1 MEEGAV
7 LHAEAL
13 RGAAWPGD
21 AQTPYPRAD
30 PLDLARLPG
39 DTWGTAELPVGVRL
53 EFVGDAK
60 AVEIDYT
67 CLTEDLGYRGAGAGT
82 SFLAWRGEQQ
92 VGEEVALFEGGTA
105 VLPLEGVDGAAD
117 GQIVT
122 IYLPEGM
129 RPTIFEARPVD
140 GTLEPAPRGPRW
152 LAYGD
157 SITEGWVASGP
168 PHCWP
173 AVAAR
178 KHGLDVVNLG
188 YAGSARGEIATAEQI
203 SALDADVIS
212 LAYGT
217 NCWTRTPH
225 SAEMFRA
232 GLQAFLAILRQGHPE
247 TPIVVASAVIRPDAE
262 STPNRLG
269 ATLADLRAETE
280 VVVERLQQAGETQ
293 LHLVRGLPLLT
304 ADLLADG
311 VHPADEGHR
320 LLATGI
326 GDVVARVAGVAGAA
340 TVLDAA
346 VQ

>member
-1 MEEGAV
+1 M

-30 PLDLARLPG
+30 PADLARLPG

-60 AVEIDYT
+60 AIEIDYT

-82 SFLAWRGEQQ
+82 SFLAWRGEEQ
-92 VGEEVALFEGGTA
+92 VSEEVALFEGGTA
-105 VLPLEGVDGAAD
+105 VLSLEGTGDGRV
-117 GQIVT
+117 VT
-122 IYLPEGM
+122 VYLPEGM
-129 RPTIFEARPVD
+129 RPTIFEVRPVEGSLD
-140 GTLEPAPRGPRW
+140 AAPRGPRW
-152 LAYGD
+152 IAYGD

-173 AVAAR
+173 AIAAR
-178 KHGLDVVNLG
+178 RHGLDVVNLG

-225 SAEMFRA
+225 SAEMFRT
-232 GLQAFLAILRQGHPE
+232 GLQAFLAILRQGHPH

-262 STPNRLG
+262 ATPNRLG

-280 VVVERLQQAGETQ
+280 VVVERLQKAGETQ

-326 GDVVARVAGVAGAA
+326 GDVVAGVAGGARAA
-340 TVLDAA
+340 AQTP

>member
-1 MEEGAV
+1 MGEGAL
-7 LHAEAL
+7 LHADAL

-30 PLDLARLPG
+30 PVDLARLPG
-39 DTWGTAELPVGVRL
+39 DTWATAELPVSVRL
-53 EFVGDAK
+53 ELVGDAK
-60 AVEIDYT
+60 AIEIDYT
-67 CLTEDLGYRGAGAGT
+67 CLTEDLGYRGPGAGT

-105 VLPLEGVDGAAD
+105 VLSLEGAAD
-117 GQIVT
+117 GQVVT

-129 RPTIFEARPVD
+129 RPTIFEARAID

-152 LAYGD
+152 IAYGD

-173 AVAAR
+173 AIAAR
-178 KHGLDVVNLG
+178 KHRLDVVNLG

-203 SALDADVIS
+203 SALGADVIS

-232 GLQAFLAILRQGHPE
+232 GLQAFLAIVRQGHAN
-247 TPIVVASAVIRPDAE
+247 TPIVVASPVIRPDAE

-280 VVVERLQQAGETQ
+280 VVVERLQKAGETQ

-320 LLATGI
+320 LLAAAI
-326 GDVVARVAGVAGAA
+326 GDVVAQ
-340 TVLDAA
+340 A
-346 VQ
+346 VGGGKPSEQTPVQ